1 VEVTGIS
8 PHDTEQ
14 IKKQLAPTLQ
24 KPIDS
29 DELARQLTTFAS
41 DQRASNLDYG
51 LTTNLSGVPGLV
63 VAGQP
68 ETFGRNILRPLIV
81 VNGWDYKNVTLS
93 VGARLTTLDLGR
105 YGAEWRNDILLGS
118 EYQLF
123 SEYFRPLSSS
133 RKWFVAPSFFGDNA
147 PLNLYS
153 SDGLIAEY
161 RNRIVGGRGDAGYLF
176 GRSAELRVG
185 YEAGIQRLYPN
196 VGDPTLYPR
205 VDGRVGDTHVRFNFD
220 HIDNPITPMSGF
232 RLQARS
238 EWWDGK
244 PNSGEAF
251 PLAELSM
258 LGFRPLT
265 PRSSVYLGAAGG
277 STLWQNPGGLPPF
290 SLGGSFRLPAYNTN
304 ELLTNQYFV
313 FQGGYVRKLGAL
325 SPLVG
330 GKVLFF
336 AGADI
341 SKAYYVENASHLPS
355 DGSAGI
361 IINTLLG
368 PIVLGGAI
376 GDAGHYKFYFEIGRA
391 YF

>member
-1 VEVTGIS
+1 MS
-8 PHDTEQ
+8 PDDATR
-14 IKKQLAPTLQ
+14 IKKQLAPSLQ
-24 KPIDS
+24 KPIQPDT
-29 DELARQLTTFAS
+29 LAHELTTFVS
-41 DQRASNLDYG
+41 DQRVSNINYG
-51 LTTNLSGVPGLV
+51 LTTNLSGAPGLAV
-63 VAGQP
+63 SGSP
-68 ETFGRNILRPLIV
+68 ETFGRNILRPLIL

-118 EYQLF
+118 EYQLN

-133 RKWFVAPSFFGDNA
+133 RRLFVAPAFFGDNA

-161 RNRIVGGRGDAGYLF
+161 RNRIVGGRVDAGYLF

-185 YEAGIQRLYPN
+185 YEAADQRLYPN

-205 VDGRVGDTHVRFNFD
+205 VKGRIGDTHVRFNLDRF
-220 HIDNPITPMSGF
+220 DNPITPMRGF

-238 EWWDGK
+238 EWWDAK
-244 PNSGEAF
+244 PEAGEAF

-258 LGFRPLT
+258 MGFGPIT
-265 PRSSVYLGAAGG
+265 SKSSVYLGASGG

-290 SLGGSFRLPAYNTN
+290 SIGGSFRLPAYNTN
-304 ELLTNQYFV
+304 ELLTNQYFL

-325 SPLVG
+325 SPLAG
-330 GKVLFF
+330 GKILFF

-341 SKAYYVENASHLPS
+341 SKAYYVQRESHLPS
-355 DGSAGI
+355 DGSAGL

-368 PIVLGGAI
+368 PVVVGGAI
-376 GDAGHYKFYFEIGRA
+376 GDAGHYKFYFEIGRS